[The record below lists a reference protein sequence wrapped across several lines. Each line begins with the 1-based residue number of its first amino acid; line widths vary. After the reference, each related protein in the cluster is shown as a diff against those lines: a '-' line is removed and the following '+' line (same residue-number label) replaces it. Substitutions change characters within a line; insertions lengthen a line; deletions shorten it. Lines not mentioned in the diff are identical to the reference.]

1 MSDSTRRVV
10 AVLSSKGGVGK
21 TTTAALLAA
30 VWADEGRSVALVDLD
45 VQGSLSVWRSL
56 AAEEGDGLAV
66 PVYGIASPR
75 TLAEDLGRITADVV
89 VIDSPPA
96 GGQLLAAAMS
106 AADLVVIPTSP
117 SDADIER
124 AIVTSEAAANRG
136 RDAVVLL
143 TMAPTRDA
151 DTAEARRLL
160 EAAELVPLDA
170 AVRHLVAIRRS
181 FGRTPLGEAVDEY
194 RPVAAEV
201 WSLLDTLEA
210 VGAGR

>member
-1 MSDSTRRVV
+1 MTQSTRRIV

-30 VWADEGRSVALVDLD
+30 VWAGEGRSVALVDLD
-45 VQGSLSVWRSL
+45 AQGSLSVWRSM
-56 AAEEGDGLAV
+56 AADDGAGLGV

-75 TLAEDLGRITADVV
+75 TLAEDLDRIAADVL
-89 VIDSPPA
+89 VIDSPPN
-96 GGQLLAAAMS
+96 GGQLLTAAMG
-106 AADLVVIPTSP
+106 AAGLVVIPTSP

-151 DTAEARRLL
+151 DTAEARRVLD
-160 EAAELVPLDA
+160 AAELVPLDA

-181 FGRTPLGEAVDEY
+181 FGRAPLPEALDEY

-201 WSLLDTLEA
+201 WSLLDALDVVE
-210 VGAGR
+210 VGQ